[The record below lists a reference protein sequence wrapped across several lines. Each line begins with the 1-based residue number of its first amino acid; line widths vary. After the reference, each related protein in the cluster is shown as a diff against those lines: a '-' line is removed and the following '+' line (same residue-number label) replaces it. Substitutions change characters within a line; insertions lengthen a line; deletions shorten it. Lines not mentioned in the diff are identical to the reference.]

1 MKLSESLKIN
11 TENIRIRDFM
21 MAGQKLR
28 VRVPLASEF
37 NDMNERIKNAEW
49 QSHYDK
55 LCAPLLEKKETL
67 EGENFKFED
76 DDVIIKDKSMKEMA
90 QISAQTNARIVEM
103 FKLLV
108 PVIEGADMS
117 QLTYEEIEIEFP
129 FSVQLEMAR
138 KIGEVISPSYEETRK
153 N

>member
-11 TENIRIRDFM
+11 AENIRIRDFT

-37 NDMNERIKNAEW
+37 DEMNQRIKNSEW

-67 EGENFKFED
+67 EGENFKFLD
-76 DDVIIKDKSMKEMA
+76 DDVIVNDRSMKEMA
-90 QISAQTNARIVEM
+90 QITAQTNARVVEM

-117 QLTYEEIEIEFP
+117 QLTYEEIESEFP
-129 FSVQLEMAR
+129 FSVQLEVSK
-138 KIGEVISPSYEETRK
+138 KIGEVISPNYEETRK